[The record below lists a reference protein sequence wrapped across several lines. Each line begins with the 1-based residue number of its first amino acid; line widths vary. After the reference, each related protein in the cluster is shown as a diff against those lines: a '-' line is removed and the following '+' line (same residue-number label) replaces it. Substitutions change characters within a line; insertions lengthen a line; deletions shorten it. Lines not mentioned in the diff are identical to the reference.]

1 TWVAG
6 LWDDG
11 DHDDVILLVCAS
23 AAAMHSAPPTL
34 DSRRAVVGVVTGLDP
49 DAPPFRAAAP
59 VATRAPPPVCLR
71 RPDPPP
77 ALPAAFRNSARTAR
91 SSCAAVRGRRQS

>member
-1 TWVAG
+1 VTLTRLVALLILIAIASLTPLAHASPPDPTWVAG

-11 DHDDVILLVCAS
+11 DHDDVILLVCAT
-23 AAAMHSAPPTL
+23 AAAMHSALPTL

-59 VATRAPPPVCLR
+59 VATRAPPRV
-71 RPDPPP
+71 
-77 ALPAAFRNSARTAR
+77 
-91 SSCAAVRGRRQS
+91 

>member
-1 TWVAG
+1 VTLTRLVALLILIAIASLTPLAHASPPDPTWVAG

-11 DHDDVILLVCAS
+11 DHDDVILLVCAT

-59 VATRAPPPVCLR
+59 VATRAPPRV
-71 RPDPPP
+71 
-77 ALPAAFRNSARTAR
+77 
-91 SSCAAVRGRRQS
+91 

>member
-1 TWVAG
+1 MTPTRLVALLILIAMTALTPLAHASPPDPTWVAG

-59 VATRAPPPVCLR
+59 VATRAPPRV
-71 RPDPPP
+71 
-77 ALPAAFRNSARTAR
+77 
-91 SSCAAVRGRRQS
+91 